1 MLFTMSLIIKDLAVT
16 SLTQYWIGFMFGGIV
31 FLFLFNVILHN
42 GASIVFKGIFHW
54 IFLIPTYIN
63 IFLIFAICN
72 MHDISWEKDTEPLKM
87 SERARLDEYEEF
99 RAKWVIV
106 WITCNS
112 GMAY

>member
-1 MLFTMSLIIKDLAVT
+1 
-16 SLTQYWIGFMFGGIV
+16 
-31 FLFLFNVILHN
+31 
-42 GASIVFKGIFHW
+42 
-54 IFLIPTYIN
+54 
-63 IFLIFAICN
+63 